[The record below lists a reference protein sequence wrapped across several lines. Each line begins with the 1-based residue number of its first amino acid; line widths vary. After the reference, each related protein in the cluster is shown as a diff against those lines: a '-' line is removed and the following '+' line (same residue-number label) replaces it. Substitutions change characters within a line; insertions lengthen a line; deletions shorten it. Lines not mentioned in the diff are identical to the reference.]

1 MRAFYL
7 SIILCFSISFLSA
20 QINRLSVLADGAII
34 KIPVSESGVYKL
46 DYDYLKTKANLD
58 IDNIDP
64 KNISIYGNGGGMMSG
79 LVTPGY
85 NVQEQDLIENPIFV
99 SGEGDGTFNSGDYIL
114 FYGEGANKIQY
125 SETDKTLS
133 LPTNLYDNENY
144 YFLKL
149 GSTAGKRIAET
160 SVIDNVAFT
169 VSEFDD
175 VIRHEKE
182 EKNLLKDWVQTQ
194 GSGRIWYG
202 EQFKN
207 TRSRTFDSQ
216 FNFPNIIKEDGIDVE
231 VRMAARTFNGNTK
244 FNIEINN
251 QTETSQTFS
260 PLRNGDNIEN
270 YCHARTINGNFEPAG
285 DNVSLT
291 INYPEAVDDSEAW
304 LDFIEIT
311 AKRSLIMDGNQ
322 LQFRNIES
330 VQHST
335 TAFLLNGANS
345 NIEVWDITEATNVVK
360 QNFGISGSEISFNT
374 ATEGVL
380 KEFIAFDKN
389 GGLKSPGEPIAVENQ
404 NVHGIPDADLVI
416 VYHKDFEEA
425 VERLADFRRTFNGY
439 EVVTV
444 RIDHILNEFSSGRV
458 DPVGIRNF
466 SKMMHDRNPD
476 KYKWLLLFGD
486 GSFDYKD
493 VYGFGRNFIPLYETL
508 ESHNPVNAFPTDDYF
523 ALLTEGDGSGL
534 GGNLDVSIGRIPVE
548 TLQEANNV
556 VDKLINY
563 DNDPSTMRD
572 WRNRITLVSDDDEG
586 ESAFLHVGPSERH
599 YNDFKSKYPNFNV
612 DKLYLDAFP
621 QIATSGGQK
630 YPAVNEAIDQTMF
643 KGVLLINYFGHGGPK
658 GWAQERILKIEN
670 IINWDNSDRLPL
682 FVTAT
687 CTFTGYDDPSFKSAG
702 EEVFLNPNGGAFML
716 LSTTRAVYISGNER
730 MVESV
735 FERLFE
741 KVDGQQLSI
750 GENFSAAKNTL
761 PGNTKLNSR
770 KFVLIGDPSM
780 KLALPKANINTTFIN
795 DHDVLD
801 GQADTLRSLEQ
812 VTIEGE
818 ILDESGN
825 LMTDFNGSVY
835 PTIYDK
841 PDTIYTLGQDPNAA
855 IRPFELQKNI
865 LFKGK
870 ASVEN
875 GLFKFSFVMPKDIN
889 YEFGYGKISYYAE
902 NGTAIDAAGNYQ
914 NVVIGG
920 SNLDNAQDDEGPLVE
935 VYMNSED
942 FNIGGITSENPVLLV
957 KLSDDNGINVAGT
970 SIGHDLTAVLD
981 GNNQNTFVLNDFY
994 EAELNDFT
1002 KGVAYYPLF
1011 NLEEGFHK
1019 IEVTAWD
1026 VANNFGRGFTE
1037 FYVVNSEEAALLNV
1051 LNYPNPFTDETC
1063 ISFEHNMAGRDLQV
1077 RIDIHAINGQL
1088 VKTIIQDLNTS
1099 ASKECITWN
1108 GTTDEGSRLAKGVY
1122 VYNVKLKDK
1131 NLESDKYIGE
1141 SEYSKMV
1148 ILK

>member
-7 SIILCFSISFLSA
+7 TVIFCFSAFFVFGQA
-20 QINRLSVLADGAII
+20 NRLSVLADGVII

-58 IDNIDP
+58 IDNINP
-64 KNISIYGNGGGMMSG
+64 KNISLYGNGGGMMNG
-79 LVTPGY
+79 LITSDY
-85 NVQEQDLIENPIFV
+85 NVQEQDLIENPILVF
-99 SGEGDGTFNSGDYIL
+99 GEGDGKFDSGDYIL
-114 FYGEGANKIQY
+114 FYAEGANKVEY
-125 SETDKTLS
+125 SETTQKLS
-133 LPTNLYDNENY
+133 FPTNLYDTQNY

-149 GSTAGKRIAET
+149 GTIAGKRIAET

-169 VSEFDD
+169 VDKFDD
-175 VIRHEKE
+175 IIRHEKE
-182 EKNLLKDWVQTQ
+182 EKNLLKDWVQSQ

-216 FNFPNIIKEDGIDVE
+216 FNFPNIVKEDDIEVK
-231 VRMAARTFNGNTK
+231 VRMVARTFDGNSK
-244 FNIEINN
+244 FNIELDGQSAISGRF
-251 QTETSQTFS
+251 Q
-260 PLRNGDNIEN
+260 PLSRGGNEEN
-270 YCHARTINGNFEPAG
+270 YCNTQIISEKFKASG
-285 DNVSLT
+285 DNVSLI
-291 INYPEAVDDSEAW
+291 INYPEVIKESEAW
-304 LDFIEIT
+304 LDYIEIT
-311 AKRSLIMDGNQ
+311 AKRSLVMEGNQ

-330 VQHST
+330 TDYST
-335 TAFLLNGANS
+335 SNFKLIGANA
-345 NIEVWDITEATNVVK
+345 NIEVWDITDATNVMR
-360 QNFGISGSEISFNT
+360 QNFGLSGSEISFNT
-374 ATEGVL
+374 ATEGAL

-389 GGLKSPGEPIAVENQ
+389 SGFKSPGEPIAVENQ
-404 NVHGIPDADLVI
+404 NVHGIPNADLVI

-425 VERLADFRRTFNGY
+425 VERLAEFRRTSNGY
-439 EVVTV
+439 EVATV
-444 RIDHILNEFSSGRV
+444 RIDHILNEFSSGRL

-466 SKMMHDRNPD
+466 SKMMHDRNPA
-476 KYKWLLLFGD
+476 KYKWLMLFGD

-508 ESHNPVNAFPTDDYF
+508 ESHNPINAFPADDYF

-534 GGNLDVSIGRIPVE
+534 DGDLDIAIGRIPVE

-556 VDKLINY
+556 VEKLISY
-563 DNDPSTMRD
+563 DNDPATMRD
-572 WRNRITLVSDDDEG
+572 WRNRITFVSDDDED
-586 ESAFLHVGPSERH
+586 ESAWTHVKPSERH
-599 YNDFKSKYPNFNV
+599 YNDFKSKYPNFNM

-658 GWAQERILKIEN
+658 GWAQERVLKIEN
-670 IINWDNSDRLPL
+670 IINWDNNDRLPL

-687 CTFTGYDDPSFKSAG
+687 CTFTGYDAPSYKSAG

-730 MVESV
+730 MVASV
-735 FERLFE
+735 FDRLFE
-741 KVDGQQLSI
+741 SVDGKRLSI

-761 PGNTKLNSR
+761 TGGTRDNSR

-780 KLALPKANINTTFIN
+780 KLALPKVNITTTFIN
-795 DHDVLD
+795 DHDILD
-801 GQADTLRSLEQ
+801 GQPDTLRSLEQ

-818 ILDESGN
+818 ILDLNGN
-825 LMTDFNGSVY
+825 LMEDFNGSVY

-870 ASVEN
+870 ASVKE
-875 GLFKFSFVMPKDIN
+875 GLFKFTFVMPKDIN

-902 NGTAIDAAGNYQ
+902 DGTAIDAAGNYQ

-920 SNLDNAQDDEGPLVE
+920 SNLDNAQDDEGPIVE
-935 VYMNSED
+935 VFMNSED
-942 FNIGGITSENPVLLV
+942 FRIGGVTSENPVLLV

-994 EAELNDFT
+994 ESELNDFT
-1002 KGVAYYPLF
+1002 KGIASYPLF

-1037 FYVVNSEEAALLNV
+1037 FYVVNSEEVALLNV
-1051 LNYPNPFTDETC
+1051 LNYPNPFIDQTC

-1108 GTTDEGSRLAKGVY
+1108 GTTDGGSRLAKGVY
-1122 VYNVKLKDK
+1122 VYNVKIKDK
-1131 NLESDKYIGE
+1131 NLESDNYIGE